1 MSGNSR
7 ETSYDIKKL
16 RANEKRNALI
26 LQQEE
31 LARQQQRVAADL
43 AEMQEEPNEE
53 AGQVEP
59 ARAEAT
65 NVVATSSRANGKNSK
80 GTGRGRGRPAKK
92 SKKLPIVQAIE
103 EAPNGSVYESRGSRR
118 SKRE

>member
-53 AGQVEP
+53 VGQV
-59 ARAEAT
+59 
-65 NVVATSSRANGKNSK
+65 
-80 GTGRGRGRPAKK
+80 
-92 SKKLPIVQAIE
+92 
-103 EAPNGSVYESRGSRR
+103 
-118 SKRE
+118 